1 MYTALVI
8 IECSLSSIVDHRT
21 VNSEGLWFDLSK
33 RSQTFPSFS
42 ICDKL
47 TTCVFVNNGT
57 QNLLYVT
64 LRGIQGIRGTYAHGT
79 LAR

>member
-1 MYTALVI
+1 MALVI
-8 IECSLSSIVDHRT
+8 NECSLSSMVDHRT

-33 RSQTFPSFS
+33 RTQIFPSFS

-47 TTCVFVNNGT
+47 IVFVNNGS

-64 LRGIQGIRGTYAHGT
+64 LRGIQGIR
-79 LAR
+79 

>member
-1 MYTALVI
+1 MALVI
-8 IECSLSSIVDHRT
+8 KECSLSSMVDHRT

-33 RSQTFPSFS
+33 RTQTFPSFS

-47 TTCVFVNNGT
+47 KTCFFVISRT

-64 LRGIQGIRGTYAHGT
+64 LRGIQGIR
-79 LAR
+79 